1 MQTLS
6 SPHHLHQIGILGM
19 GLSGSA
25 VRERAQALGI
35 KTVCWD
41 DRQAED
47 SFISPE
53 HWPWPEL
60 DAVIISPGI
69 PHLHPAP
76 HPAAQMAKD
85 NNVELI
91 SEIEFALRT
100 GHGGDGKGPSAQFVV
115 VTGTN
120 GKSTT
125 TALLGHL
132 MDVARYPHAVGGNIG
147 KPLCSLPVLP
157 EGGVYLIEMS
167 SYQLETTPS
176 LNSDISILLNI
187 TPDHL
192 DRHGGM
198 TGYIHAKARALS
210 AVREDGLIIT
220 GDDDLCADARTHA
233 ARTDDNAG
241 TAAQIVITDV
251 LMAEEMSRGAQ
262 MQNPALQGTHNTQNC
277 VAVRMAGLR
286 LGISEDVIDR
296 AISDFSGL
304 AHRMQPVGEMGG
316 IRFINDSKATN
327 GEAAARALASFTNIY
342 WCAGGLAKEDGIA
355 ACLPYLDNVRRAYF
369 YGRSGAD
376 FANVAQNQL
385 PCSVHHTLDDA
396 VGKALSDASEASGT
410 QNIIL
415 LSPAAAS
422 FDQFT
427 SFEARGRHFC
437 HLAQTFIQDEAE
449 KSGGIAC

>member
-25 VRERAQALGI
+25 VLERAQSLGI

-53 HWPWPEL
+53 YWPWHEL

-76 HPAAQMAKD
+76 HPAAQMARD

-100 GHGGDGKGPSAQFVV
+100 GHGRDGKGPSAQFVV

-132 MDVARYPHAVGGNIG
+132 MDVAGYPHAVGGNIG
-147 KPLCSLPVLP
+147 KPLSSLPVLP

-233 ARTDDNAG
+233 ARTGDNAG
-241 TAAQIVITDV
+241 TAAQIVITDA
-251 LMAEEMSRGAQ
+251 LLAEEMSRGAQ

-327 GEAAARALASFTNIY
+327 GEAAARALDSFTNIY
-342 WCAGGLAKEDGIA
+342 WCAGGLAKEDGIT

-376 FANVAQNQL
+376 FAKAAQNQL

-396 VGKALSDASEASGT
+396 VGKALADASEASGT

-437 HLAQTFIQDEAE
+437 HLAQTFIQAQAE